1 MKVLLAAHGSRG
13 DVYPM
18 ISLACRFQSEGHE
31 VTMLTQQTFIE
42 VLKHYGI
49 NGIFTSEDARKEM
62 DGLEDDGSSVGN
74 SIKWAQKSL
83 EEEFALL
90 GEASKDADVLVCT
103 NNEFSV
109 SSIAEARGIPA
120 FRVAYIPSIPGKNI
134 PPLIPWQNMPE
145 FLGQPM
151 WNLINKGLD
160 FMALKTANRERAALG
175 LKPIKSLSK
184 HFMATFTNLFAFN
197 KELAPPHP
205 AWPEGSYQYC
215 GYAFEDQSEDLPRE
229 LEEFLE
235 AGDPPIYVG
244 FGSVSVKNP
253 AAFTDMAL
261 EAAEKAGCRLV
272 ISRGWTGLGRDDMPE
287 HAILVD
293 DVSHDKLFPRTAAV
307 CHHGGSGTIHR
318 GARAGVPQFI
328 MPVIV
333 DQFFWGKRIHSL
345 GVGPEARSSKKLKTE
360 TLTEIFK
367 DLKTNPGYR
376 ENARRLSES
385 LAQDGGVDAVY
396 EAIVGE
402 MAKKAEPA
410 A

>member
-18 ISLACRFQSEGHE
+18 IALARRFKSEGHE

-42 VLKHYGI
+42 ALRSYGI
-49 NGIFTSEDARKEM
+49 NGLYTSEDARKEM
-62 DGLEDDGSSVGN
+62 GNLDDDGSSVGN
-74 SIKWAQKSL
+74 SLKWAQKSL

-90 GEASKDADVLVCT
+90 GEASKDADVLICT

-109 SSIAEARGIPA
+109 SSLAEARGIPA
-120 FRVAYIPSIPGKNI
+120 FRVAYIPSIPGKNV
-134 PPLIPWQNMPE
+134 PPLIPWQNLPE
-145 FLGQPM
+145 FLCKPM

-175 LKPIKSLSK
+175 LAPIKSLSK

-197 KELAPPHP
+197 EKLAPPHP
-205 AWPEGSYQYC
+205 SWPEGSYHYC
-215 GYAFEDQSEDLPRE
+215 GYAFEDQMQELPRE

-235 AGDPPIYVG
+235 AGDPPIYLG

-253 AAFTDMAL
+253 GEFTDMAL

-272 ISRGWTGLGRDDMPE
+272 MSRGWTGLGREDMPE
-287 HAILVD
+287 HAILID
-293 DVSHDKLFPRTAAV
+293 DVSHDRLFPRTAAV

-318 GARAGVPQFI
+318 AARAGVPQFI
-328 MPVIV
+328 MPIII

-345 GVGPEARSSKKLKTE
+345 GVGPEARSSKKMKLE
-360 TLTEIFK
+360 TLTEIFR
-367 DLKTNPGYR
+367 DLKTNSIYR
-376 ENARRLSES
+376 ENAGKLKEAVDR
-385 LAQDGGVDAVY
+385 DGGVDAVY

>member
-18 ISLACRFQSEGHE
+18 IALARRFKSEGHE

-42 VLKHYGI
+42 VVNSSGI
-49 NGIFTSEDARKEM
+49 NGLFTSEDARKEM
-62 DGLEDDGSSVGN
+62 DGLDDDGSSVGN

-90 GEASKDADVLVCT
+90 GEASKDAEVLICT

-120 FRVAYIPSIPGKNI
+120 FRVAYIPSIPGKNV
-134 PPLIPWQNMPE
+134 PPLIPWQNLPE
-145 FLGQPM
+145 FLCHPM

-160 FMALKTANRERAALG
+160 FMALKTANRERAVLG
-175 LKPIKSLSK
+175 LAPIKSLSK

-197 KELAPPHP
+197 KELAPPHSS
-205 AWPEGSYQYC
+205 WPEGSYHYC
-215 GYAFEDQSEDLPRE
+215 GYAFEEQVKELPRE
-229 LEEFLE
+229 LKDFIKS
-235 AGDPPIYVG
+235 GDTPIYIG

-261 EAAEKAGCRLV
+261 KAAESAGCRLV
-272 ISRGWTGLGRDDMPE
+272 MSRGWTGLGREDMPE
-287 HAILVD
+287 HAILID
-293 DVSHDKLFPRTAAV
+293 DVPHDLLFPRMAAV

-318 GARAGVPQFI
+318 AARAGVPQFI
-328 MPVIV
+328 MPVII
-333 DQFFWGKRIHSL
+333 DQFFWGKRIHNL

-360 TLTEIFK
+360 NLAEIFR
-367 DLKTNPGYR
+367 DLKMNSLYR
-376 ENARRLSES
+376 ENAGKLKES
-385 LAQDGGVDAVY
+385 VNRDGGVEAVY
-396 EAIVGE
+396 KSIVGE